1 MREHDR
7 SVLDQWPT
15 QKIRKVGRNP
25 QFWKGDGMG
34 CTVLYIVYLIT
45 AEKRRAAR
53 GVCVCVWGGGGG
65 GGGRGGKVERPPNSE
80 MNPCTKTLL

>member
-1 MREHDR
+1 MREHDK
-7 SVLDQWPT
+7 SVLDQGLT

-53 GVCVCVWGGGGG
+53 GVWGGGGG
-65 GGGRGGKVERPPNSE
+65 GGGGGERGAKWKGRQIVR
-80 MNPCTKTLL
+80 